1 MHFHIDIFTNSSEI
15 SVNIQIADSHNTQ
28 IHLFQF
34 CSSDIICLFL
44 YFFIMSAAVKFNDQ
58 LRLRAIKICDII
70 SDCLLSLK
78 TQRVIP

>member
-15 SVNIQIADSHNTQ
+15 SVNIQIADSQNTQ
-28 IHLFQF
+28 IHFFQF
-34 CSSDIICLFL
+34 CSSDIICLPF

-58 LRLRAIKICDII
+58 LRLRAIKVSDII